1 MINNFNVGLKLMQ
14 IASCTKCPK
23 IIVILWFGFDAA
35 YSFVKTEKQGF
46 KCFALN
52 VFQLHE
58 DS

>member
-1 MINNFNVGLKLMQ
+1 MSENYCNI
-14 IASCTKCPK
+14 
-23 IIVILWFGFDAA
+23 WFGFDAA

-58 DS
+58 DSNYANYMDN

>member
-1 MINNFNVGLKLMQ
+1 MSENNCN
-14 IASCTKCPK
+14 I
-23 IIVILWFGFDAA
+23 WFGFDAA

-46 KCFALN
+46 KCFARN